1 MPEMQIIEWKEI
13 WKDDYLAWICG
24 FANAQGGTLYIGK
37 NDNGETEYI
46 EISVQ
51 PYPIAISYKGVYYY
65 RSGSTNQKLTG
76 LELESFLLRKQGAT
90 WDNLPLPS
98 FTISD
103 IDNGVVKRFI
113 KWAAKKGCID
123 ESAFDEQKETLIKK
137 HCRFY

>member
-113 KWAAKKGCID
+113 KWAAKKGRID
-123 ESAFDEQKETLIKK
+123 ESALDEQKETLMKK